1 MGIFCSQ
8 MTQNCPI
15 LSNSRLRKL
24 EEASR
29 MEFGRFPIVDNLLG
43 VNSGEKL
50 RDCEKN

>member
-8 MTQNCPI
+8 LTQNCPI

-50 RDCEKN
+50 RDCKKN